1 MVNEWIS
8 WCQTKWFPVMHASL
22 LPVLGYSKD
31 LDQKTYSKAVSD
43 AKSVAKELDTHL
55 HDREW
60 IVGGE
65 TMTLADIYVGTSFI
79 FCFQTYFDKG
89 CRIGMPNLAKWFDRF
104 INDKHVKDNFGI
116 IKPCDKA
123 MKPDF
128 SQ

>member
-1 MVNEWIS
+1 
-8 WCQTKWFPVMHASL
+8 
-22 LPVLGYSKD
+22 
-31 LDQKTYSKAVSD
+31 
-43 AKSVAKELDTHL
+43 
-55 HDREW
+55 
-60 IVGGE
+60 
-65 TMTLADIYVGTSFI
+65 MTLADIYVGTSFI